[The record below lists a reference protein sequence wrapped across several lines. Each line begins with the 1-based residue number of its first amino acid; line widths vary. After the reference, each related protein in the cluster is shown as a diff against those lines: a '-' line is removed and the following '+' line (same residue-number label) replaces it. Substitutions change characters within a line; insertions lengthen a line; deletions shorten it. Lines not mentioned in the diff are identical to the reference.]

1 MSFIKTP
8 SALKVELPPQLP
20 PQFNHPTTPKGA
32 PHATTL
38 KAAPFVPQRGT
49 LRALS

>member
-20 PQFNHPTTPKGA
+20 PQFNHPTTPKG

-38 KAAPFVPQRGT
+38 KGAPFVRQRGT